1 METKKFSTKRPIN
14 IKNIAQ
20 ILFSV
25 RNELNYKIISI
36 LGLKIKIHDSRLDSR
51 VLSLNEIISHSIS
64 VSSLHREVFSK
75 YKNINYGKNVV
86 LIATGPSLDKFEPL
100 QDAVYVGVNRA
111 FTYKKVKFDYL
122 FVQDYSDATR
132 KYFGDFMA
140 YEGAKKFCG
149 IMSEEIWPKS
159 VIPESKCIN
168 AERYYVDA
176 PFYRKHF
183 TRDIANEPLGDS
195 YSIVFPAMQFILWT
209 NPKRIYIVGCDC
221 NTSGHFNLQKN
232 NLNTEKVID
241 GWIKMKEF
249 ARIHYPDTE
258 IISVNPK
265 GLKGLFKD
273 ITTV

>member
-1 METKKFSTKRPIN
+1 METKKFSVKRSIN
-14 IKNIAQ
+14 IKSIMQ
-20 ILFSV
+20 RLFSV

-36 LGLKIKIHDSRLDSR
+36 LGLKLKSHDSRLDSR

-64 VSSLHREVFSK
+64 VSNLHRQVFTK
-75 YKNINYGKNVV
+75 YKNINYGKDVV
-86 LIATGPSLDKFEPL
+86 LIATGPSLENFEPIK
-100 QDAVYVGVNRA
+100 DAVYVGVNRA

-132 KYFGDFMA
+132 KYFDDFMA
-140 YEGAKKFCG
+140 YDGAKKFCG

-159 VIPESKCIN
+159 VIPESKCLN

-249 ARIHYPDTE
+249 AQIHYPDTE

>member
-1 METKKFSTKRPIN
+1 
-14 IKNIAQ
+14 
-20 ILFSV
+20 
-25 RNELNYKIISI
+25 
-36 LGLKIKIHDSRLDSR
+36 
-51 VLSLNEIISHSIS
+51 
-64 VSSLHREVFSK
+64 
-75 YKNINYGKNVV
+75 
-86 LIATGPSLDKFEPL
+86 
-100 QDAVYVGVNRA
+100 
-111 FTYKKVKFDYL
+111 
-122 FVQDYSDATR
+122 
-132 KYFGDFMA
+132 
-140 YEGAKKFCG
+140 
-149 IMSEEIWPKS
+149 MSEEIWPKS